1 MRNERYYIY
10 HRDHK
15 HTHVHVFPMLFLLVQ
30 GKKNM
35 TDDTFS
41 QKIEWKLH
49 KFIIAF
55 NFMICVAALVTK
67 TLNSRPN
74 GKFCSLAAVPAGCRQ
89 NPVSMANV
97 IKLLQETLLF
107 FPMQ

>member
-1 MRNERYYIY
+1 
-10 HRDHK
+10 
-15 HTHVHVFPMLFLLVQ
+15 
-30 GKKNM
+30 M

-67 TLNSRPN
+67 SLNSRPN

-89 NPVSMANV
+89 SPDIYGECDENIASNTTILAYAMNF
-97 IKLLQETLLF
+97 TNDTRF
-107 FPMQ
+107 FKDKDFRDYLYELEDF